1 MAADEVDEADR
12 AEEGDEEAAAVAT
25 ARDEV
30 HDEAAD
36 ERARD
41 ADAGGHEQAHGVAA
55 GEREAGERT
64 DYQAP
69 DEQADQVEKH
79 ALSLPLGRRGTR
91 VRSVGAA
98 PRPGE

>member
-12 AEEGDEEAAAVAT
+12 AQEGDEEAAAVAT

-36 ERARD
+36 ERAGD

-55 GEREAGERT
+55 GIATEDELGLDTLRERVAAEVAEHDAVVLPPTLAG
-64 DYQAP
+64 AW
-69 DEQADQVEKH
+69 
-79 ALSLPLGRRGTR
+79 GR
-91 VRSVGAA
+91 AA
-98 PRPGE
+98 